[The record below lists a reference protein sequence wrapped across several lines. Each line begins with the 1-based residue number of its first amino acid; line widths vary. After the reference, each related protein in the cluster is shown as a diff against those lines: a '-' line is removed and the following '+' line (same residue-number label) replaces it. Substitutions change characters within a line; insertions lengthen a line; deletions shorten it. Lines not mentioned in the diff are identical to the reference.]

1 MTKDHEAIV
10 HVIKVALD
18 HHEWRLV
25 RHLTRLIEILDA
37 DDEAQDPAFMARYAN
52 PGGTECRAWRHLKTV
67 N

>member
-37 DDEAQDPAFMARYAN
+37 DDAEHLAQPSFLMRQSGLGD
-52 PGGTECRAWRHLKTV
+52 TEP
-67 N
+67 

>member
-18 HHEWRLV
+18 HHDWRLV

-52 PGGTECRAWRHLKTV
+52 PGGTD
-67 N
+67 

>member
-18 HHEWRLV
+18 HYEWRLV

-37 DDEAQDPAFMARYAN
+37 DDEAQDPAFMARYSN
-52 PGGTECRAWRHLKTV
+52 PGGTE
-67 N
+67 

>member
-25 RHLTRLIEILDA
+25 RHLTRLIEMLDA
-37 DDEAQDPAFMARYAN
+37 DDEERQNPSFMARSKEQ
-52 PGGTECRAWRHLKTV
+52 T
-67 N
+67 

>member
-37 DDEAQDPAFMARYAN
+37 NDEASIDPPFMKRS
-52 PGGTECRAWRHLKTV
+52 EQQS
-67 N
+67 

>member
-25 RHLTRLIEILDA
+25 RHLTRLIEMIDA
-37 DDEAQDPAFMARYAN
+37 EDAEHLAN
-52 PGGTECRAWRHLKTV
+52 PPDFLVRIED
-67 N
+67 

>member
-25 RHLTRLIEILDA
+25 RHLTRLIEMLDS
-37 DDEAQDPAFMARYAN
+37 DDAEHLAQPSFLMRQSGL
-52 PGGTECRAWRHLKTV
+52 GGTVL
-67 N
+67 

>member
-25 RHLTRLIEILDA
+25 RHLTRLIEMLDA
-37 DDEAQDPAFMARYAN
+37 DADDDQDPPFMARSEASS
-52 PGGTECRAWRHLKTV
+52 
-67 N
+67 

>member
-25 RHLTRLIEILDA
+25 RHLTRLIEMLDA
-37 DDEAQDPAFMARYAN
+37 DDEEGQNPPFMARSKEQ
-52 PGGTECRAWRHLKTV
+52 T
-67 N
+67 

>member
-25 RHLTRLIEILDA
+25 RHLTRLIEMIDA
-37 DDEAQDPAFMARYAN
+37 DDAEHLAQPSFLMRQSGL
-52 PGGTECRAWRHLKTV
+52 GGTGP
-67 N
+67 

>member
-25 RHLTRLIEILDA
+25 RHLTRLIEMLDT
-37 DDEAQDPAFMARYAN
+37 DDAEHLAQPSFLMRQSGL
-52 PGGTECRAWRHLKTV
+52 GGTEP
-67 N
+67 